1 MLKSSCPEGDRSYN
15 VPDRACSQKNW
26 FAIFIVR
33 DRAWFCSF
41 LFCNSFYGMSGFI
54 LKQRHVL
61 FETTQK
67 CEFKSFFFLQNDI
80 ENCLHLCIIKCY
92 YLLYIF
98 CILSLN
104 SKYFNNSFNPLI
116 LISVQNQHYLILTH
130 NYNHISKR
138 DTLNESSQADSFW
151 KQLFQRFLLN

>member
-1 MLKSSCPEGDRSYN
+1 MSVWEIRLTKCFSIILVLFFAEINYLLHANLITFIQRLQISRRIFLFTYKSSCPEGDRSYN

-41 LFCNSFYGMSGFI
+41 LFCNFFYGMSGFI

-67 CEFKSFFFLQNDI
+67 CEFNFFFFTEWYWKLFTFMYHVMLLSS
-80 ENCLHLCIIKCY
+80 LHI
-92 YLLYIF
+92 LYF
-98 CILSLN
+98 VV
-104 SKYFNNSFNPLI
+104 K
-116 LISVQNQHYLILTH
+116 
-130 NYNHISKR
+130 
-138 DTLNESSQADSFW
+138 
-151 KQLFQRFLLN
+151 